1 MGREHMRNLAL
12 VEGADLIGIAD
23 PDEGSRI
30 TAKVLAEQLGQKPA
44 IFSDITDLLATCDF
58 DAAII
63 ASPNFTHYSLLN
75 QIMAK
80 NLAILVEKPLCTNT
94 EDALHISEMA
104 ANYPELFWVGME
116 YRYMPPVSRFIERV
130 HAGEPGRLFMM
141 YIREHRFPFLSK
153 VGDWNRF
160 NRNTGGTLVE
170 KCCHFFDLM
179 RYILQ
184 DEPKRVF
191 ASGAQNV
198 NHLEECYDGET
209 PDIIDNAYVTVDFMS
224 GARAVLDLC
233 MFAEGAEQQEEIY
246 VLGDLGRL
254 DVAIPSANVS
264 WFPRE
269 KSGVTIEHIDT
280 PKAALSAGDHHG
292 ATYFQLLSFHRCLV
306 SGDKPALQAI
316 DGLRAV
322 QMGVAAQKSI
332 ETGLPVEL
340 NFTELGE

>member
-1 MGREHMRNLAL
+1 
-12 VEGADLIGIAD
+12 
-23 PDEGSRI
+23 
-30 TAKVLAEQLGQKPA
+30 
-44 IFSDITDLLATCDF
+44 
-58 DAAII
+58 
-63 ASPNFTHYSLLN
+63 
-75 QIMAK
+75 
-80 NLAILVEKPLCTNT
+80 
-94 EDALHISEMA
+94 
-104 ANYPELFWVGME
+104 
-116 YRYMPPVSRFIERV
+116 
-130 HAGEPGRLFMM
+130 
-141 YIREHRFPFLSK
+141 
-153 VGDWNRF
+153 
-160 NRNTGGTLVE
+160 
-170 KCCHFFDLM
+170 
-179 RYILQ
+179 
-184 DEPKRVF
+184 
-191 ASGAQNV
+191 
-198 NHLEECYDGET
+198 
-209 PDIIDNAYVTVDFMS
+209 
-224 GARAVLDLC
+224 